1 MTEVRFYHLQRKT
14 LEQALPQLLEKT
26 LERGWRAVVMAGS
39 EADHFFLV
47 RHGRLTRAD
56 IDDRSQDYA
65 ENEML
70 GVVNVLRRQTYK
82 YTYVAL
88 LTTTLI
94 KLDQDVIS
102 NRLENQSEQFKAIFG
117 SIVDQLE
124 TV

>member
-1 MTEVRFYHLQRKT
+1 MEQVHLYKGEV
-14 LEQALPQLLEKT
+14 A
-26 LERGWRAVVMAGS
+26 VMAGS

>member
-1 MTEVRFYHLQRKT
+1 MEQVHLYKGEV
-14 LEQALPQLLEKT
+14 A
-26 LERGWRAVVMAGS
+26 VMAGS

-82 YTYVAL
+82 HTYIAL

-102 NRLENQSEQFKAIFG
+102 SRLENQSEQFKAIFG
-117 SIVDQLE
+117 SIVDQLD

>member
-1 MTEVRFYHLQRKT
+1 MEQVHLYKGEV
-14 LEQALPQLLEKT
+14 A
-26 LERGWRAVVMAGS
+26 VMAGW
-39 EADHFFLV
+39 V
-47 RHGRLTRAD
+47 
-56 IDDRSQDYA
+56 IDVRSQDYA

-82 YTYVAL
+82 HTFIAL

-102 NRLENQSEQFKAIFG
+102 NRLEDQSEQFKAIFG

>member
-1 MTEVRFYHLQRKT
+1 MEQVHLYKGEV
-14 LEQALPQLLEKT
+14 A
-26 LERGWRAVVMAGS
+26 VMAGA

-56 IDDRSQDYA
+56 IDDRSQDFA

-70 GVVNVLRRQTYK
+70 GVVNVLRKQTYR
-82 YTYVAL
+82 YTYIAS

-94 KLDQDVIS
+94 RLDQDVIS
-102 NRLENQSEQFKAIFG
+102 NRLVNQSEQFKAIFG

-124 TV
+124 AD

>member
-1 MTEVRFYHLQRKT
+1 MEQVHLYKGEV
-14 LEQALPQLLEKT
+14 A
-26 LERGWRAVVMAGS
+26 VMAGS

-47 RHGRLTRAD
+47 RHGRLRRED
-56 IDDRSQDYA
+56 IDDRSLGLAAMD
-65 ENEML
+65 ML

-82 YTYVAL
+82 HTYVAL

-124 TV
+124 AV